1 MSPLTFTLQLASCPD
16 LSYYFSFQ
24 QYQFWYSLPF
34 FSRAFLSNGH
44 INKDSSLDPAPQTV
58 NSTQATSVD
67 DSDLL
72 LSNGVNLEAHQI
84 NSAQSATDPH
94 TSPSES
100 TAIAIP
106 PSSDPLTLKEV
117 PHPATRLDDGVLEQ
131 PSSIVQPPTSDL
143 REATQPVSLEQTAEI
158 KEQKQQQDLDHDPQ
172 LANGLASIAP
182 DLTESTLES
191 EQPEHA
197 TEPKLSPDQ
206 TTLTPSN
213 ENKVEATIAD
223 KDPVPLPTQ
232 DIPHHPSVPVPENTE
247 LETPLDPASSPAAS
261 TPQVSVTSAVPKTEQ
276 TSPDHTVLDSAPPAS
291 SPSATMQDVH
301 VAAPPPDPS
310 LSDAKAESHS
320 TDHVMQDAPPS
331 PAKVGRE
338 REDDEMEDGP
348 AAKRSRTDG
357 DGSAAPEFKVP
368 ELPNINTDVNGASPA
383 GKRTSSSNP
392 MTKPRQKFVL
402 RVVQN
407 IKRTQ
412 NAVHF
417 NQPVD
422 PVALKIPTYIDIIK
436 NPMDLRT
443 IEEKLKSNE
452 YSSIDDF
459 ITDFNQIVENTRIF
473 NGPEHV
479 VTKCAYNIKTSFD
492 KQMTNLPGP
501 NVVEPA
507 PADKKKK
514 QSISAAPKVVQ
525 HRRES
530 RSSLPGPAKSPTA
543 GSPQTFA
550 LGPQGIPLIRRDS
563 TVDDGRPKREIHPP
577 APRDLPYSSQ
587 KPRKK
592 KFQWELKF
600 CQHVIDELM
609 KPKYQTIAFPFM
621 QAVDPIAQNI
631 PTYHKIIKNPMDLGT
646 VRSKLTQGQ
655 YENAKEFETDIRLI
669 FQNCYKF
676 NGTAHAVS
684 QMAKQLEGIFDN
696 QWRQKGSWI
705 EAHAPGSGR
714 QSPGSDAES
723 DDEEEED
730 EDEEEEED
738 DEDAKI
744 QLSKLQQQI
753 AAMSKQVELIQK
765 KKSPPAPGKKSKSA
779 KLDKKANKKAS
790 SALSSTKATKAS
802 TSKSTKTSKQ
812 EYVTYEQ
819 KQDISNRINSLSE
832 SKMATALKIIRDNM
846 PNLKVKIP
854 PSIKRIYLR
863 ISTNLILKYEL
874 DIDIEDNIK
883 GVQDDELELDIDELS
898 NEVLHKLLQFVRKHA
913 PRPDDVPAY
922 RPAPPTSTAAPTR
935 KKNKPM
941 SKHEQEAQIK
951 DMQRKLQ
958 AFQKPGSD
966 EAAEPCESRP
976 FPIANWRNHVL
987 LHFCQTTN
995 RSNHTKLAETRR
1007 TVKRARRSD
1016 LRTCSQHRPP
1026 KLRRKHP
1033 PTALH
1038 SRPCRISISPCKLFP
1053 DIQRNF
1059 EL

>member
-1 MSPLTFTLQLASCPD
+1 M
-16 LSYYFSFQ
+16 
-24 QYQFWYSLPF
+24 
-34 FSRAFLSNGH
+34 
-44 INKDSSLDPAPQTV
+44 
-58 NSTQATSVD
+58 
-67 DSDLL
+67 
-72 LSNGVNLEAHQI
+72 NLEAHQL
-84 NSAQSATDPH
+84 NSVQSATDLH
-94 TSPSES
+94 TSLPES
-100 TAIAIP
+100 AAVAIP
-106 PSSDPLTLKEV
+106 PPSDPPALKDV
-117 PHPATRLDDGVLEQ
+117 PHPAARLDDSVLDQ
-131 PSSIVQPPTSDL
+131 SLSIVQPPTSDL
-143 REATQPVSLEQTAEI
+143 REATQPVSREQAAEI
-158 KEQKQQQDLDHDPQ
+158 KEQKQQQDLDHDLQ
-172 LANGLASIAP
+172 LANGLASVASDPI
-182 DLTESTLES
+182 ESVLES
-191 EQPEHA
+191 EQREHA
-197 TEPKLSPDQ
+197 TKPKILPDQ
-206 TTLTPSN
+206 TGLAPSS
-213 ENKVEATIAD
+213 ENKVEAAVAD
-223 KDPVPLPTQ
+223 ANPVSIPTQ
-232 DIPHHPSVPVPENTE
+232 DIPHHPSVPVPENAE
-247 LETPLDPASSPAAS
+247 LETSPDPAPSPATP
-261 TPQVSVTSAVPKTEQ
+261 TPQIPVTSTVPKKEQ
-276 TSPDHTVLDSAPPAS
+276 TSPDHAMRDSAPPAS
-291 SPSATMQDVH
+291 SPSAAKEDVH
-301 VAAPPPDPS
+301 AAAPPPNPS
-310 LSDAKAESHS
+310 LSDSKAEAHYPE
-320 TDHVMQDAPPS
+320 HVMQDAPRS

-338 REDDEMEDGP
+338 REDDDMEDGP
-348 AAKRSRTDG
+348 ATKRSRTEG

-383 GKRTSSSNP
+383 GKQTTSSNP

-443 IEEKLKSNE
+443 IEEKLKANE
-452 YSSIDDF
+452 YSSIDEL
-459 ITDFNQIVENTRIF
+459 ITDFNQIMENTRIF

-479 VTKCAYNIKTSFD
+479 VTKCAYNIKTSFE

-501 NVVEPA
+501 DVVEPA

-514 QSISAAPKVVQ
+514 QSVSATPKAAQ
-525 HRRES
+525 PRRES
-530 RSSLPGPAKSPTA
+530 RSSLPGPAKSPTV

-609 KPKYQTIAFPFM
+609 KPKYHSVAYPFM
-621 QAVDPIAQNI
+621 QPVDAIAQNI
-631 PTYHKIIKNPMDLGT
+631 PTYHKIIKNAMDLST

-684 QMAKQLEGIFDN
+684 QMAKQLEGVFDN
-696 QWRQKGSWI
+696 QWKQKGSWI

-723 DDEEEED
+723 DEEDDEE

-738 DEDAKI
+738 GEDAKI

-779 KLDKKANKKAS
+779 KLDKKTNKKA
-790 SALSSTKATKAS
+790 APAVSSTKATKAS
-802 TSKSTKTSKQ
+802 GSKSSKLSKQ

-846 PNLKVKIP
+846 PNLKVLIP
-854 PSIKRIYLR
+854 PFIKRIYLR
-863 ISTNLILKYEL
+863 ILTDIILKYEL
-874 DIDIEDNIK
+874 DIDIEDNIQ

-898 NEVLHKLLQFVRKHA
+898 NDVLHKLLQFVRKHA
-913 PRPDDVPAY
+913 PRPDDGPAY
-922 RPAPPTSTAAPTR
+922 RPAPAAPSVAPTR

-958 AFQKPGSD
+958 QFQNPGSD
-966 EAAEPCESRP
+966 EVAEPCKYQQ
-976 FPIANWRNHVL
+976 FPI
-987 LHFCQTTN
+987 T
-995 RSNHTKLAETRR
+995 
-1007 TVKRARRSD
+1007 D
-1016 LRTCSQHRPP
+1016 
-1026 KLRRKHP
+1026 
-1033 PTALH
+1033 
-1038 SRPCRISISPCKLFP
+1038 
-1053 DIQRNF
+1053 QRDPVF
-1059 EL
+1059 